1 MFEITE
7 VIVDEQNLVNKIKV
21 NFETISGNIFEKS
34 FDFPFSMTKQGIT
47 NFLENFYALNYSVID
62 AYTENKKEI
71 QTLIGFKGGAN
82 NG

>member
-1 MFEITE
+1 MFEITS

-21 NFETISGNIFEKS
+21 NFETISGDIFEKS

-71 QTLIGFKGGAN
+71 QTLIGFKGHKPHS
-82 NG
+82 

>member
-21 NFETISGNIFEKS
+21 NFETISGDIFEKS

-71 QTLIGFKGGAN
+71 QTLIGFKGGVS

>member
-1 MFEITE
+1 MFEITS

-21 NFETISGNIFEKS
+21 NFETISGDIFEKS

-62 AYTENKKEI
+62 PYTENKKEI
-71 QTLIGFKGGAN
+71 QTLIGFKGGAS

>member
-1 MFEITE
+1 MFEIIE
-7 VIVDEQNLVNKIKV
+7 IISDEQNLVNKIKV

-34 FDFPFSMTKQGIT
+34 FDFPFSMSKQGIV
-47 NFLENFYALNYSVID
+47 NFLENFYAINYSVID

-71 QTLIGFKGGAN
+71 LTLKGFKGGAD

>member
-1 MFEITE
+1 MFVITE

-21 NFETISGNIFEKS
+21 NFETISGDIFEKT

-71 QTLIGFKGGAN
+71 QTLIGFKGGAS

>member
-21 NFETISGNIFEKS
+21 NFETISGDIFEKS

-71 QTLIGFKGGAN
+71 LTLKGFKGGAS

>member
-1 MFEITE
+1 MFEITS

-21 NFETISGNIFEKS
+21 NFETISGDIFEKS

-71 QTLIGFKGGAN
+71 LTLKGFKGGAS